1 MGIGLPQK
9 FQILGIAVVGMA
21 VGKEQRLHLAQIQAV
36 KKAVHMVFRR
46 QIQQQVI
53 IDQGLGPG
61 ADVLSAQGSGLFA
74 QFTAAEYPGPG
85 FSGGSAVIG
94 NFHTVLRCTANI
106 WVPNGRTEKAA
117 ESAVASPWG
126 LRNRSTGVRSVP
138 GTENTLSRASPVRS
152 RRAV

>member
-36 KKAVHMVFRR
+36 EQAMQMVFRR

-61 ADVLSAQGSGLFA
+61 ADVLSAPGLWPFRTVHSGRIPRARL
-74 QFTAAEYPGPG
+74 
-85 FSGGSAVIG
+85 
-94 NFHTVLRCTANI
+94 LRRQC
-106 WVPNGRTEKAA
+106 
-117 ESAVASPWG
+117 
-126 LRNRSTGVRSVP
+126 RNR
-138 GTENTLSRASPVRS
+138 
-152 RRAV
+152 